1 MLWIREQ
8 IDKMP
13 SFSYLETHISMI
25 EESVETNPALCIE
38 TCKSLIEGVCK
49 TILKNQGAAYDDSK
63 FHTLV
68 QHTISHICQGS
79 TAYKTDL
86 VELGSRVASVAWKLA
101 QIRNAAGFAGHG
113 QDALHSPIDGSL
125 SLFTYKV
132 TDALGGFILHYY
144 IKHSAKVDS
153 RIHYEDWR
161 EFNELFD
168 EENPLELAGVILSAS
183 EALYK
188 QDYEAYREIL
198 YSYLDNLEK

>member
-13 SFSYLETHISMI
+13 SFSYLETHISTI
-25 EESVETNPALCIE
+25 EESIETNPALCIE

-49 TILKNQGAAYDDSK
+49 TILTNQGVTYDDSK

-68 QHTISHICQGS
+68 QYTISHICQGS
-79 TAYKTDL
+79 TAYKADL

-125 SLFTYKV
+125 SLV
-132 TDALGGFILHYY
+132 T
-144 IKHSAKVDS
+144 
-153 RIHYEDWR
+153 
-161 EFNELFD
+161 
-168 EENPLELAGVILSAS
+168 
-183 EALYK
+183 
-188 QDYEAYREIL
+188 
-198 YSYLDNLEK
+198 